1 MVLILM
7 LLGFLLMP
15 WPASLEAQAGTLNTA
30 SYATGRLCWTWQK
43 GAPPLDLQADHLNVR
58 CGTAT
63 GVRDLPVK
71 PIPITLP
78 APNPP
83 EYCIFIRDAIP
94 QPATF
99 PVNRYCAAKSAL
111 GVGESVNESV
121 ELFFV
126 VTGPELAVPTNPRLV
141 P

>member
-1 MVLILM
+1 MRQIFILLGIMLM
-7 LLGFLLMP
+7 LGLGFEVH
-15 WPASLEAQAGTLNTA
+15 AAAQNTA
-30 SYATGRLCWTWQK
+30 SYATGQVCWTWQK
-43 GAPPLDLQADHLNVR
+43 GTPPLDLQADHLNVR
-58 CGTAT
+58 CGTAP
-63 GVRDLPVK
+63 GVRDIPVK
-71 PIPITLP
+71 TIAVTLP

-83 EYCIFIRDAIP
+83 EYCINIRDVIP

-111 GVGESVNESV
+111 GAGESTNESV

-126 VTGPELAVPTNPRLV
+126 VTGPELAVPTNPRLK